1 MKLFLKYKKR
11 FESMRNY
18 FQKFYQF
25 LQRDYFDK
33 NKQHQKLK
41 YLEMH
46 LLSKYIVGI
55 SIKKS
60 KTSYNLINLLKTEF
74 FNSEDEIN
82 STRTELF

>member
-1 MKLFLKYKKR
+1 
-11 FESMRNY
+11 
-18 FQKFYQF
+18 
-25 LQRDYFDK
+25 
-33 NKQHQKLK
+33 
-41 YLEMH
+41 MH
-46 LLSKYIVGI
+46 LLSKNIVGI